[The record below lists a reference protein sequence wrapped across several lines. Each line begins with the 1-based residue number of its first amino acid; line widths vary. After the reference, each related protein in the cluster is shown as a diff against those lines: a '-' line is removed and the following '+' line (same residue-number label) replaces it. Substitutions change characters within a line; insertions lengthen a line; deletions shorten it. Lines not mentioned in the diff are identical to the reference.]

1 MQALKNRSAHT
12 LIPHGGAS
20 MLGFILGL
28 LAVLAGAEPTGFFL
42 ADALYVTSCVAIV
55 VFVGMRAQWWMIAI
69 HIAVATALA
78 FSTTGVVVGGF
89 LYLVTFFYS
98 AREGSS
104 RLVKGFV
111 IGGSV
116 NLMFYSQW
124 TEVFGLSSFVALM
137 ACSVFCLIVMKSDL
151 VMFKVTRTKVI
162 LTILLFVLSLLGL
175 CLALLMAKEPLTMGN
190 HLAHEGL
197 AALNQGDIPVAREK
211 FDAAQEQLDAAA
223 GWLNSPVTY
232 MARVIPVVSQHRDA
246 AADLSASFARSL
258 EQLSLGL
265 SKFDLGKLRVVK
277 GSVDLVAVSELQVPL
292 AQILMEV
299 KNLRGELLAAQSSW
313 LMGKIQDEF
322 GGLLEDFDQQLER
335 GENAQVALELAPQ
348 IFGTDR
354 PVTYFVAL
362 TTPVEARGHGG
373 FMGNWIELSI
383 DNGQIDVKKYG
394 RATDLNEAG
403 GRPRKI
409 TGPADWVE
417 RYGDFGFTN
426 YAGGSV
432 GEHPWQNITMS
443 PHFPSTGQVISELYP
458 QSGGTALDGVF
469 AMDVQTLSVL
479 LEFAGPVTVE
489 GIEQPLTSANA
500 VEFLLHDQY
509 IEFAVDE
516 RIDLLESVTRQA
528 IDQILDGELPP
539 PNILANR
546 LGPMVAQGRLTGF
559 STNPV
564 IQDLFSRIGMSGAL
578 TCEMTADC
586 FAVTVDNASGSKI
599 DYYLDMKVDY
609 SVEIEKNS
617 NAARGIVEVTASNSS
632 PSAGLPDYIIGNM
645 VGLPR
650 GTNRTLISIHSR
662 LSFTQ
667 SSGPEVDSEWGF
679 SHEQGHNVASVYVD
693 IPPGQT
699 IHLTVELG
707 GSLDLENGYSVTAR
721 NPAAV
726 RPWVT
731 SIELIKDGKRSI
743 LKNSHDAGTWILP

>member
-1 MQALKNRSAHT
+1 MQALKNRSVHT

-20 MLGFILGL
+20 MIGFIFGL

-42 ADALYVTSCVAIV
+42 ADAFYSILCVTIV

-69 HIAVATALA
+69 HIAIATALA
-78 FSTTGVVVGGF
+78 FSTIGLLVGGC
-89 LYLVTFFYS
+89 LYLVTFFHS
-98 AREGSS
+98 SREGSS
-104 RLVKGFV
+104 RLIKGIV

-124 TEVFGLSSFVALM
+124 TEVFGFSSFVALVS
-137 ACSVFCLIVMKSDL
+137 CSVFCLIVTKSDSA
-151 VMFKVTRTKVI
+151 MFKVTRKKVI
-162 LTILLFVLSLLGL
+162 SVTSLVLLSLLGL
-175 CLALLMAKEPLTMGN
+175 CLALLMAKEPLTKGN
-190 HLAHEGL
+190 RLAHEGI

-211 FDAAQEQLDAAA
+211 FDAAQKQLEAAA
-223 GWLNSPVTY
+223 GWLNSPFTY
-232 MARVIPVVSQHRDA
+232 MARAIPVVSQHRDA
-246 AADLSASFARSL
+246 AADLSASFSRSL

-277 GSVDLVAVSELQVPL
+277 GTLDLVAVSELRAPL
-292 AQILMEV
+292 AQILGEM
-299 KNLRGELLAAQSSW
+299 KNLRRELLAAQNPW

-322 GGLLEDFDQQLER
+322 AGLLEDLDQQLER
-335 GENAQVALELAPQ
+335 GENAEVALELAPQ
-348 IFGTDR
+348 MFGTDR

-383 DNGQIDVKKYG
+383 DNGHIVVNEYG
-394 RATDLNEAG
+394 RATELNEAG

-409 TGPADWVE
+409 TGPADWVK

-426 YAGGSV
+426 HSGGSA
-432 GEHPWQNITMS
+432 GENPWQNITMS

-458 QSGGTALDGVF
+458 QSGGKTLDGVF
-469 AMDVQTLSVL
+469 AMDVKTLSVL
-479 LEFAGPVTVE
+479 LEFAGPVTIE
-489 GIEQPLTSANA
+489 GRDQPLTSANA

-509 IEFAVDE
+509 VEFPIDE
-516 RIDLLESVTRQA
+516 RIDLLQSVTRQA
-528 IDQILDGELPP
+528 IDQILDGDLPP

-559 STNPV
+559 STDPV
-564 IQDLFSRIGMSGAL
+564 VQDLFSRIGMSGAL
-578 TCEMTADC
+578 ACETTADC

-609 SVEIEKNS
+609 SVEIKKNS
-617 NAARGIVEVTASNSS
+617 NAARGIVEVMASNSS
-632 PSAGLPDYIIGNM
+632 PSSGLPDYIIGNM

-650 GTNRTLISIHSR
+650 GTNRMLISIHSQ
-662 LSFTQ
+662 LSYVQ
-667 SSGPEVDSEWGF
+667 STGPEVGSEWWF
-679 SHEQGHNVASVYVD
+679 SNEQGHNVASVYVD

-707 GSLDLENGYSVTAR
+707 GALNLENGYSVTAR
-721 NPAAV
+721 NPTAV

-731 SIELIKDGKRSI
+731 SIELINDGKRKI
-743 LKNSHDAGTWILP
+743 LKNSDEAGTWILP